1 MLSIM
6 LSVAKYYYVMHCTK
20 SHKISSTSLKIVFWL
35 HWSKTQREEENQAK
49 EQVILHVDKLA
60 LYFLCFFVD
69 IFTSLFDDFISMKF
83 LIAVFLP
90 VSPFI
95 PTSPFINFGDFC
107 QPPRLLHPPHL
118 LFWLKFASLPVHSTL
133 PFNLKL
139 ESTAKISWFRPP
151 SGGRSEKL
159 ITGSGSMV
167 QRQVFLKEGIGT
179 FPI

>member
-1 MLSIM
+1 M
-6 LSVAKYYYVMHCTK
+6 Y
-20 SHKISSTSLKIVFWL
+20 
-35 HWSKTQREEENQAK
+35 
-49 EQVILHVDKLA
+49 
-60 LYFLCFFVD
+60 LCFFVD
-69 IFTSLFDDFISMKF
+69 IFTSSFDDFISMKF

-95 PTSPFINFGDFC
+95 PTSPFINFRDFC

-151 SGGRSEKL
+151 SGGKIWKINNRGWKYGAEAGLLKRGRWHFPYLIFLRFIIFTFRNYFPLCKL
-159 ITGSGSMV
+159 VIHF
-167 QRQVFLKEGIGT
+167 FL
-179 FPI
+179 PP